1 MSETNETPK
10 VERKVYAIAC
20 RPDLYRIISDEAQ
33 SRGISRSALVRLAV
47 RTLLGSDAPKKETR
61 NELG

>member
-1 MSETNETPK
+1 MSETNETTKP
-10 VERKVYAIAC
+10 ERKVYAIAC

-47 RTLLGSDAPKKETR
+47 RTLLGSDTPRKETR
-61 NELG
+61 NDMA